1 MEHQIV
7 IVLGL
12 GGLEELALRLDLTD
26 VLDSRLRLRGWLGD
40 LGKRTR
46 FGHLRCRLIV
56 LEICTE
62 LVLRLDVLLL
72 DSCGSSALFKG
83 KLLIVLVV
91 FNEHLGPVSH
101 LRGRIHH
108 IPASYRLAH
117 LLDFQV

>member
-1 MEHQIV
+1 MKHRIV

-12 GGLEELALRLDLTD
+12 GGLEELALRLDLSD
-26 VLDSRLRLRGWLGD
+26 VLDSGCRLGRRLSD
-40 LGKRTR
+40 LSKGTR

-72 DSCGSSALFKG
+72 NSRGSSALFKG
-83 KLLIVLVV
+83 KLLVVLVV

-108 IPASYRLAH
+108 IPASNRLAH

>member
-1 MEHQIV
+1 MEHRIV

-12 GGLEELALRLDLTD
+12 RGLEQLALRLDLTD
-26 VLDSRLRLRGWLGD
+26 VLDGGCRLRRRLSD
-40 LGKRTR
+40 LSKRTR

-56 LEICTE
+56 LEIGTE

-72 DSCGSSALFKG
+72 DSGGSSALFKG

-108 IPASYRLAH
+108 IPASYRLVH
-117 LLDFQV
+117 LLNFQV